1 MCVRYIVLV
10 EPEVPENT
18 GFIARLCENF
28 NFGLRVLR
36 PEFNLS
42 EARKTA
48 NNAQE
53 KLRNTEI
60 FDGLDEEVKDLDF
73 VVGTKPGKGVSSK
86 EFSFRENTSIMLG
99 RESSGLS
106 NSELEICDAVI
117 HIESDYSSLN
127 LSHAASVL
135 MYEAY
140 QPENKAVN
148 NKRLEFVERE
158 YGGYL
163 RDLISRASPTDE
175 EIDRLLGEL
184 NR

>member
-1 MCVRYIVLV
+1 MRYIVLV

-28 NFGLRVLR
+28 NFDLRIVR

-42 EARKTA
+42 EARGTA

-60 FDGLDEEVKDLDF
+60 FDDLEEAVNDLDF
-73 VVGTKPGKGVSSK
+73 VVGTKPGKGVSSD
-86 EFSFRENTSIMLG
+86 EFSFRENTSIVLG

-106 NSELEICDAVI
+106 NSELELCDALV
-117 HIESDYSSLN
+117 HIKSDYSSLN

-148 NKRLEFVERE
+148 NERLEFLEKE
-158 YGGYL
+158 YGEKV
-163 RDLISRASPTDE
+163 RELISRASPTDE
-175 EIDRLLGEL
+175 EIDRLLGDL

>member
-1 MCVRYIVLV
+1 MLV

-28 NFGLRVLR
+28 NFNLRIVR

-42 EARKTA
+42 EARGTA
-48 NNAQE
+48 NNAQAI
-53 KLRNTEI
+53 LRNTEI
-60 FDGLDEEVKDLDF
+60 FDNLDEAVKDLDF
-73 VVGTKPGKGVSSK
+73 VVGTKSGKGVSSK
-86 EFSFRENTSIMLG
+86 EFSFRENTSIVLG

-106 NSELEICDAVI
+106 NSEIEICDAVV
-117 HIESDYSSLN
+117 HIQSDYSSLN

-148 NKRLEFVERE
+148 NERLEFLEKE
-158 YGGYL
+158 YGGKV
-163 RDLISRASPTDE
+163 RELISRASPTDE

-184 NR
+184 SR